1 MNNAMKDMLTTM
13 SKFLAMGMDLKSV
26 IQASTSNPAME
37 IKREE
42 LGNLSVGA
50 EADVAIL
57 NVREGKFGFFDY
69 TGFKVEANKK
79 LECELTMR
87 AGKIVYDLNGIG
99 INSAVLS
106 KSSE

>member
-1 MNNAMKDMLTTM
+1 MKDMLTTM
-13 SKFLAMGMDLKSV
+13 SKFLAMGMGLKNV
-26 IQASTSNPAME
+26 IQASTSNPAIE

-57 NVREGKFGFFDY
+57 NLRKGKFGFSDY
-69 TGFKVEANKK
+69 TGFKVEADEK

-87 AGKIVYDLNGIG
+87 AGEVVYDLNGIA
-99 INSAVLS
+99 INATSLS
-106 KSSE
+106 KNTE